1 MNIFCVDA
9 DHHRLMKLWR
19 AAMVAAP
26 NANVQ
31 KFDAIGDAVRYA
43 MSVRCDV
50 LLADLNT
57 GGAAW
62 TGIDVAKEIQK
73 TNQRAN
79 IIFLSSEPFA
89 SNQQCAQGI
98 GISGYIQQPYD
109 KERLAEEIDHLRY
122 PLSLVGK

>member
-9 DHHRLMKLWR
+9 DHHRLMELWR

-73 TNQRAN
+73 R
-79 IIFLSSEPFA
+79 
-89 SNQQCAQGI
+89 
-98 GISGYIQQPYD
+98 ISGRTSSFYPRN
-109 KERLAEEIDHLRY
+109 RLRQISSARKVLGSAAISSSPMTR
-122 PLSLVGK
+122 SGWRKR

>member
-50 LLADLNT
+50 LLVNLNT
-57 GGAAW
+57 GSAVWPGA
-62 TGIDVAKEIQK
+62 DLAKDIQK
-73 TNQRAN
+73 TNPRVN
-79 IIFLSSEPFA
+79 IIYLSSEPLA